1 MINRLTRQYKETDQ
15 IRATGRSDPHSL
27 LITCFDELLKSIE
40 TFQKNIIPNPSNLRL
55 KSSSFSRA
63 LTIIYTLQSS
73 LDFEKDIGV
82 AKSLFQIYEYTRTAL
97 ISEFK
102 LCKVEKSAAAVTAL
116 SEIKESW
123 QKIEQNT

>member
-40 TFQKNIIPNPSNLRL
+40 TFQKNIVPTTSNFRL

-73 LDFEKDIGV
+73 LDFERDIGV

-102 LCKVEKSAAAVTAL
+102 LCKVEKSASAVRAL

-123 QKIEQNT
+123 RKIEKNT

>member
-40 TFQKNIIPNPSNLRL
+40 TFQKNIIPNTSNFRL

-102 LCKVEKSAAAVTAL
+102 LCKVEKSEYAVRAL

>member
-40 TFQKNIIPNPSNLRL
+40 TFQKNIVPTTSNFRL

-102 LCKVEKSAAAVTAL
+102 LCKVEKSASAVRAL

-123 QKIEQNT
+123 RKIEKNT

>member
-1 MINRLTRQYKETDQ
+1 MRNRLTQQYKETDQ
-15 IRATGRSDPHSL
+15 IRTTSKSDPHSL
-27 LITCFDELLKSIE
+27 LITCFDELLKSIV
-40 TFQKNIIPNPSNLRL
+40 TFQKNVIPNTSNFRL

-102 LCKVEKSAAAVTAL
+102 LCKVEKSAYAVRAL